1 MPTGAADKLYDR
13 VNHLFAET
21 HKGGNDSARPWKAVH
36 TLRTMGS
43 RLVFE
48 KALAWCSSPAP
59 RKRMRAVAV
68 LSQLRTPL
76 KSGPSLGFRS
86 EPVFRDESFAIIAE
100 MLEHEQDVCALQS
113 QIFAFGH
120 LDNLAA
126 APLIKRFVDHP
137 NEDIRYA
144 LAFSLG
150 SLHEHPDAIAPL
162 TKLADDSDKDV
173 RNWAIFA
180 LGVIGDADSEEL
192 RQLFLAH
199 LDDKFLDARI
209 EAACALGKRRDAR
222 LAAPLIR
229 MFQKDRALNGLI
241 EAAKDLLEI
250 DEKLPDWFEN
260 EYIAA
265 LKDRFPSETAS

>member
-1 MPTGAADKLYDR
+1 MSARAADKLYHH
-13 VNHLFAET
+13 VNHLFAGT
-21 HKGGNDSARPWKAVH
+21 LKGGNDSARPWKAVH
-36 TLRTMGS
+36 TLRMMGS

-48 KALAWCSSPAP
+48 KAMAWCSSPAP

-76 KSGPSLGFRS
+76 RPGPSLGFRS

-100 MLEHEQDVCALQS
+100 MLENEQDVCALQS

-173 RNWAIFA
+173 RNWAIFG
-180 LGVIGDADSEEL
+180 LGVIGHADSEDL

-199 LDDKFLDARI
+199 LRDPFEEARI
-209 EAACALGKRRDAR
+209 EAVASLCKRKDPRVVPT
-222 LAAPLIR
+222 LLKMIR
-229 MFQKDRALNGLI
+229 NTGPGTVLL
-241 EAAKDLLEI
+241 EAARDLLEM
-250 DEKLPDWFEN
+250 DEDPPDWYAK

-265 LKDRFPSETAS
+265 LEAKFPSEIRT